1 MSAHVGSWGQVNR
14 NLLKKYYL
22 LSEKAR
28 NFIFVLSGNSVKH
41 KLT

>member
-1 MSAHVGSWGQVNR
+1 MSAHVGSWGQVR
-14 NLLKKYYL
+14 NLLKRYYL
-22 LSEKAR
+22 VSEKAR